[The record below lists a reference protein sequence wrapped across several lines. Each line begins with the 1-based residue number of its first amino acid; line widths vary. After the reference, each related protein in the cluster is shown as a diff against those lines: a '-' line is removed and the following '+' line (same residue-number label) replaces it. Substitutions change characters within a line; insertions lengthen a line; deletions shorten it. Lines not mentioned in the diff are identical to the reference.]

1 MRLRLS
7 GRLFFP
13 VAIGLLAWSCSSNN
27 VTIGGPIDLQVTS
40 NAPVTLGDTLRLE
53 YQAVGRS
60 LLGMVVTW
68 GDAALDSVVMNGA
81 QTAGGTVRHV
91 YADTGS
97 YTLTARLVDQV
108 EGNDTKELTIRV
120 DP

>member
-1 MRLRLS
+1 MRLLLS
-7 GRLFFP
+7 GRLFF
-13 VAIGLLAWSCSSNN
+13 VSLIGLLAWSCSSNQIS
-27 VTIGGPIDLQVTS
+27 IGGPLDLQVAS
-40 NAPVTLGDTLRLE
+40 NAPISLGDSLRLE
-53 YQAVGRS
+53 YEAVGRS
-60 LLGMVVTW
+60 LLGMVVFW
-68 GDAALDSVVMNGA
+68 GDESLDSLVMNGA
-81 QTAGGTVRHV
+81 QTAGGTVLHV